1 MPTLP
6 DLSSVALH
14 IQGACGIREAV
25 AAFQPTLIVSI
36 ANPEEARD
44 PLADHE
50 GAPIVRL
57 RFHDGRPMRP
67 GAVWASFSHM
77 QAVADAL
84 DDRDIDAPVRLLVHC
99 GAGERRSPAL
109 AMFALSHLLTG
120 GREHPLTQ
128 EEARSV
134 VESVY
139 CAAPNAE
146 PDESLI
152 SLATEHLESYHLMEA
167 FEERKRV
174 KNLPKQHAR
183 ILSKGEKLRGSKGR
197 KAFRA

>member
-1 MPTLP
+1 MQPLS

-14 IQGACGIREAV
+14 IQGASGIREAV
-25 AAFQPTLIVSI
+25 EAFQPTLIVSI
-36 ANPEEARD
+36 ANPEEAHD

-57 RFHDGRPMRP
+57 RFHDGRPVRQ
-67 GAVWASFSHM
+67 GAVWASFSHV

-84 DDRDIDAPVRLLVHC
+84 DNRDLDTPVRLLVHC

-109 AMFALSHLLTG
+109 AVFALAHLLAG
-120 GREHPLTQ
+120 GREQPLTQ

-139 CAAPNAE
+139 NAAPNAE

-152 SLATEHLESYHLMEA
+152 SLATEHLESYSLMEA
-167 FEERKRV
+167 FDERKRL
-174 KNLPKQHAR
+174 KSIPKQHAR
-183 ILSKGEKLRGSKGR
+183 ILSKGEKLRGAKAR